1 MWVWLSVNEPRPLS
15 KCNQII
21 IIIICNTEEGG
32 KEMAGN
38 DKPVCKYG
46 SSCYRKNP
54 NHFKQYFHP
63 EDAEHKKVMRLTNFE
78 SFNLMNRE
86 DASCIK

>member
-1 MWVWLSVNEPRPLS
+1 MGLNVNEPRPLS
-15 KCNQII
+15 KFNHN
-21 IIIICNTEEGG
+21 IICNTEEGG

-54 NHFKQYFHP
+54 NHFKQYLHP
-63 EDAEHKKVMRLTNFE
+63 EDAEHKKVTRLTNFE
-78 SFNLMNRE
+78 GFNLINNRE
-86 DASCIK
+86 MQVV